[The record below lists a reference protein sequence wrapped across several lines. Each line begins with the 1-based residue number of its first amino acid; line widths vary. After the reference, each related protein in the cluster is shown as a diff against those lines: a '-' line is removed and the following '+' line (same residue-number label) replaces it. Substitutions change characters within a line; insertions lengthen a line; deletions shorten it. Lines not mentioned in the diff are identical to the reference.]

1 MDSEKILLNKNGFCF
16 SCVKKNSYKLNF
28 YIENQNIILPKIINF
43 DLIKLIYDLNP
54 DIYEKVT
61 LEKINDNEAIATL
74 LMKHF
79 FEDVGMPQR
88 FTFIHVQKIIDD
100 NTITFQSKSIKTH
113 KPDWLPDNAEL
124 TPMQNLTIVCN
135 IITPHHVQFSCNV
148 AFDNAFVVP
157 PFAEKFLSIV
167 LHNIF
172 KRVKEFIDNIV
183 V

>member
-1 MDSEKILLNKNGFCF
+1 
-16 SCVKKNSYKLNF
+16 
-28 YIENQNIILPKIINF
+28 
-43 DLIKLIYDLNP
+43 
-54 DIYEKVT
+54 
-61 LEKINDNEAIATL
+61 
-74 LMKHF
+74 
-79 FEDVGMPQR
+79 MPQR

-113 KPDWLPDNAEL
+113 KPEWLPDNAEL

-135 IITPHHVQFSCNV
+135 IITPHHIQFSCNV
-148 AFDNAFVVP
+148 TFDNAFVIP